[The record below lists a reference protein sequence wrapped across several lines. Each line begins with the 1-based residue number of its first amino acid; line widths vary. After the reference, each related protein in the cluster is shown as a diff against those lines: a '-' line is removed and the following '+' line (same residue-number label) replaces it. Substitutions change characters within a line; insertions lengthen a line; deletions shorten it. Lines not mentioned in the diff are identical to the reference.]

1 MGAPTVLAGLE
12 EKAFHPA
19 PAAASVLTTDGKWL

>member
-12 EKAFHPA
+12 AKAFHPA
-19 PAAASVLTTDGKWL
+19 PVTAKVYNQYGS